1 MRHDHPNSRSRFPFL
16 FMGISGPYVLAT
28 LGLSSPAPAGSGAS
42 EQGLWY
48 NDSGKGAV
56 EIRPCATTGRDA
68 NKLCGFIVWL
78 KQPNGKNGQPLTDG
92 YNSDPSKRKRPICG
106 LPVLGALQRVSD
118 GGYDNG
124 WVYDPEQGQAFD
136 AAIQLSSADKLILT
150 GYKGIKFFS
159 KSFVWKRAPAD
170 LPRCTGT
177 AAAHETK
184 NTVGA
189 VQPAGVAPVA
199 APTAPKTKVAAK
211 PTPPPAEKAPGATV
225 AKASAQ
231 PGTLTPPRPVAAV
244 RPLSPVE

>member
-1 MRHDHPNSRSRFPFL
+1 MRHDHPTSRSRFPFL
-16 FMGISGPYVLAT
+16 FMGISGLLVSAT
-28 LGLSSPAPAGSGAS
+28 LGLSSSAPAAGGVG

-56 EIRPCATTGRDA
+56 EIRPCATSGRDS
-68 NKLCGFIVWL
+68 NKLCGVIVWL

-106 LPVLGALQRVSD
+106 LPVLGALQRVSE

-136 AAIQLSSADKLILT
+136 AAIQLSSADKLVLT

-159 KSFVWKRAPAD
+159 KSFLWKRAPAD
-170 LPRCTGT
+170 LPRCAGT
-177 AAAHETK
+177 AAARETE

-189 VQPAGVAPVA
+189 VQPGAA
-199 APTAPKTKVAAK
+199 APAAAAKTKVATK
-211 PTPPPAEKAPGATV
+211 PAQPPAEKAPGATV
-225 AKASAQ
+225 ANASAQ
-231 PGTLTPPRPVAAV
+231 PDTLTPPRPVPAV
-244 RPLSPVE
+244 RPRAPIE